1 MKKKFTKIT
10 FLIALLLTF
19 SVTASCQAQWDT
31 LPWKSYADS
40 RLQLLNKTYVNT
52 GVLYDRVFPI
62 AHMDEHTG
70 LSSTE
75 DTTSSDHFKQGYY
88 EMYNSIYYPKGIST
102 PDDVENMLDN
112 YPEWNGHPI
121 GILLYNFN
129 SLDTNALQDHLV
141 DTLSN
146 G

>member
-1 MKKKFTKIT
+1 MKNKLTKIT
-10 FLIALLLTF
+10 CLIALLF
-19 SVTASCQAQWDT
+19 SISFAAFSQAQWDT
-31 LPWKSYADS
+31 LPWKSYADY
-40 RLQLLNKTYVNT
+40 RLQPLNKSFVTT

-88 EMYNSIYYPKGIST
+88 EMYNPSGMFS
-102 PDDVENMLDN
+102 PDDVENILDTFSA
-112 YPEWNGHPI
+112 WHGHPI
-121 GILLYNFN
+121 GILYYKFN